1 MNSIIDF
8 KTLTNEELKELISEA
23 KNELRSRE
31 NNQPKQELPRVLRQ
45 MYLET
50 VGEDRSDHE
59 GISRY
64 NGGWAK
70 LVKGLDKSRTNGYS
84 ILGDFVDIDA
94 PQYWKDGTLILD
106 CDIHGSRKHP
116 EKTYRLFRYENG
128 KLSLLSQV
136 GDTKDWAL
144 KLWPIIEEALDL

>member
-23 KNELRSRE
+23 KAELRSRE

-50 VGEDRSDHE
+50 VGDD
-59 GISRY
+59 ISRY

-70 LVKGLDKSRTNGYS
+70 TVKGLDKSRTNGYS

-94 PQYWKDGTLILD
+94 PQYWKDGTIILD

-128 KLSLLSQV
+128 KLSLLAQE
-136 GDTKDWAL
+136 GDTKDWAVR
-144 KLWPIIEEALDL
+144 LWPAIEEALDI

>member
-50 VGEDRSDHE
+50 VGDD
-59 GISRY
+59 ISRY

-70 LVKGLDKSRTNGYS
+70 TVKGLDKSRTNGYS

-94 PQYWKDGTLILD
+94 PQYWKDGTIILD

-128 KLSLLSQV
+128 KLSLLAQE
-136 GDTKDWAL
+136 GDTKDWAVR
-144 KLWPIIEEALDL
+144 LWPAIEEALDI

>member
-1 MNSIIDF
+1 MINIDF

-23 KNELRSRE
+23 KAELRSRE

-50 VGEDRSDHE
+50 VGDD
-59 GISRY
+59 ISRY

-70 LVKGLDKSRTNGYS
+70 TVRGLDKSKTNGYS

-94 PQYWKDGTLILD
+94 PQYWKNGTIILD

-116 EKTYRLFRYENG
+116 KKTYRLFRYENG

-136 GDTKDWAL
+136 GDNKDWAV
-144 KLWPIIEEALDL
+144 KLWPAIEEALDL

>member
-1 MNSIIDF
+1 MINIDF

-23 KNELRSRE
+23 KAELRSRE

-45 MYLET
+45 MYMET
-50 VGEDRSDHE
+50 LGTDRDSTVT
-59 GISRY
+59 RY

-70 LVKGLDKSRTNGYS
+70 TVRGLDKSKTNGYS

-94 PQYWKDGTLILD
+94 PQYWKDGTIILD
-106 CDIHGSRKHP
+106 CDVHGSRKHP
-116 EKTYRLFRYENG
+116 KKTYRLFRYENG

-136 GDTKDWAL
+136 GDTKDWAV

>member
-23 KNELRSRE
+23 KAELRSRE

-50 VGEDRSDHE
+50 VGDD
-59 GISRY
+59 ISRY

-70 LVKGLDKSRTNGYS
+70 TVKGLDKSRTNGYS

-94 PQYWKDGTLILD
+94 SQYWKDGTIILD

-136 GDTKDWAL
+136 GDTKDWAV
-144 KLWPIIEEALDL
+144 KLWPIIEGDIK

>member
-1 MNSIIDF
+1 MNSIEL
-8 KTLTNEELKELISEA
+8 KTLSDQELRELIASAKEELSSRQEA
-23 KNELRSRE
+23 
-31 NNQPKQELPRVLRQ
+31 QPQKQIPRVLRQ
-45 MYLET
+45 MYMET
-50 VGEDRSDHE
+50 LGDDRRD

-94 PQYWKDGTLILD
+94 PQYWKDGTIILD

-116 EKTYRLFRYENG
+116 EKTYRLFQYQDG
-128 KLSLLSQV
+128 KLSLLTFV
-136 GDTKDWAL
+136 GDTKDWAV
-144 KLWPIIEEALDL
+144 KLWPAIEEALDI

>member
-1 MNSIIDF
+1 MNNIIDF

-23 KNELRSRE
+23 KAELRSRE

-50 VGEDRSDHE
+50 VGDD
-59 GISRY
+59 ISRY

-70 LVKGLDKSRTNGYS
+70 TVKGLDKSRTNGYS

-94 PQYWKDGTLILD
+94 PQYWKDGTIILD
-106 CDIHGSRKHP
+106 CDINGSRKHP

-136 GDTKDWAL
+136 GDTKDWAV
-144 KLWPIIEEALDL
+144 KLWPIIEKEI

>member
-1 MNSIIDF
+1 MNNIIDF

-23 KNELRSRE
+23 KAELSSRE

-45 MYLET
+45 MYMET
-50 VGEDRSDHE
+50 LGEDRDSTVT
-59 GISRY
+59 RY

-70 LVKGLDKSRTNGYS
+70 TVTGLDKSRTNGYS
-84 ILGDFVDIDA
+84 ILGDFVDIDT
-94 PQYWKDGTLILD
+94 PQYWSDGNMIID

-116 EKTYRLFRYENG
+116 EKTYRLFKYQDG

-136 GDTKDWAL
+136 GDTKDWAV
-144 KLWPIIEEALDL
+144 KLWPIIEEALA

>member
-23 KNELRSRE
+23 KAELRSRE

-50 VGEDRSDHE
+50 VGDD
-59 GISRY
+59 ISRY

-70 LVKGLDKSRTNGYS
+70 TVRGLDKSKTNGYS

-94 PQYWKDGTLILD
+94 PQYWKDGTIILD

-128 KLSLLSQV
+128 KLSLLAQE
-136 GDTKDWAL
+136 GDTKDWAVR
-144 KLWPIIEEALDL
+144 LWPAIEEALDI

>member
-8 KTLTNEELKELISEA
+8 KTLNNEELKELISEA
-23 KNELRSRE
+23 KAELRSRE

-50 VGEDRSDHE
+50 VGDD
-59 GISRY
+59 ISRY
-64 NGGWAK
+64 NGGWTK
-70 LVKGLDKSRTNGYS
+70 TVKGLDKSRTNGYS

-94 PQYWKDGTLILD
+94 PQYWKDGTIILD
-106 CDIHGSRKHP
+106 CDINGSRKHP

-136 GDTKDWAL
+136 GDAKDWAV

>member
-1 MNSIIDF
+1 MNSINF
-8 KTLTNEELKELISEA
+8 KTLSDQELRELIASA
-23 KNELRSRE
+23 KAELRSRE

-50 VGEDRSDHE
+50 VGDDRSD

-70 LVKGLDKSRTNGYS
+70 TVKGLDKSRTNGYS
-84 ILGDFVDIDA
+84 ILGDFVNIDT
-94 PQYWKDGTLILD
+94 PQYWKDGTIILD
-106 CDIHGSRKHP
+106 CDIYGSRKHP
-116 EKTYRLFRYENG
+116 EKTYRLFKYQDG

-136 GDTKDWAL
+136 GDTKDWESNESF
-144 KLWPIIEEALDL
+144 PS